1 VPGPSASTIAS
12 STRLPSSRDRAPGEA
27 SLLWVVWLTYG
38 SFYFCRVN
46 IGATLKSLEGDLHID
61 KGDIGL
67 ILGGLKLAYGIGQL
81 LNGQLAE
88 RIPPRR
94 MLAIGMFGSALLNV
108 CFGFGTAFYF
118 LLFVWAC
125 NGYAQSLGWT
135 PCVRVLANWV
145 PPIRR
150 GRAMGFIATGFQLMG
165 VFSLA
170 LAGFAVENLGWQ
182 WAFFLPAVL
191 LAGGGVFMLVFLR
204 ESPEGPPNSPQRR
217 RGAEKTLDGIQKSE
231 VRSQKS
237 EVPDPEGR
245 NPEPR
250 TPNPEPA
257 TQPTQPT
264 QQVTTHNSPAAR
276 VPAPFIDTLRDTLS
290 NPALWVLALALFL
303 LDACRYGFIDW
314 GVTHLIEVQGD
325 RVQVGSI
332 KMGIL
337 PLGGIAGALWSGW
350 ATDRFFGGRRA
361 PVICLLL
368 GLLGVFTLAYDAVAR
383 VSLTGTLVMLAII
396 GFCIFGAQ
404 ILLVGTAPA
413 DLARRGTAAAA
424 AGFVNFMGYM
434 GAFGG
439 DIVTGTV
446 VKYHGWESAIY
457 IWAGW
462 AFGAAVLSALLWN
475 ARSVKD
481 EG

>member
-1 VPGPSASTIAS
+1 M
-12 STRLPSSRDRAPGEA
+12 

-67 ILGGLKLAYGIGQL
+67 ILGGLKLAYGLGQL

-135 PCVRVLANWV
+135 PCVRVIANWV

-165 VFSLA
+165 VIALA

-191 LAGGGVFMLVFLR
+191 LAGGGIFMLVFLR
-204 ESPEGPPNSPQRR
+204 ESPEGRPSSPQRR
-217 RGAEKTLDGIQKSE
+217 RDAGKTLDEIQKSE

-245 NPEPR
+245 NPELS
-250 TPNPEPA
+250 TH
-257 TQPTQPT
+257 
-264 QQVTTHNSPAAR
+264 TTHSSVQHGSSPR
-276 VPAPFIDTLRDTLS
+276 VPAPFIDTLRNTLA
-290 NPALWVLALALFL
+290 NPALWVLAMALFL

-325 RVQVGSI
+325 RVQASSI

-413 DLARRGTAAAA
+413 DLARQGTAAAA

-446 VKYHGWESAIY
+446 VKNHGWESAIY

-475 ARSVKD
+475 ARSSKD